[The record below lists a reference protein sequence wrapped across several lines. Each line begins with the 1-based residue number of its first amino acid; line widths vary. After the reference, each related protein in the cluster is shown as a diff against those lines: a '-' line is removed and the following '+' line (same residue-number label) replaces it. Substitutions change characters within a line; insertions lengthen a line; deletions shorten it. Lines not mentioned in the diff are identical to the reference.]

1 MVKIKTMRLKEIFIA
16 FLVLTG
22 CSAPNQKSNQD
33 FRVIDVPLKGDDH
46 QIMMSS
52 FVNSISYI
60 PLETKDECLIGSVD
74 KILVTDD
81 AYYVVDREKTQS
93 VLRFD
98 KSGRFVRKYGNRGM
112 GTNEYVSITDVN
124 VCEDKIYIWDCSLK
138 KIFIFSS
145 DGCFVREIK
154 TNYSADSFF
163 VLDDSWIA
171 FCGDYKPNKEY
182 TQKELCPNVLFVN
195 IDNSQT
201 VSDLFFNKNIDNSGI
216 IVNPFNFLCD
226 GYLILALDNVIYQTS
241 SPSNL
246 EKKYIMQFDEKYIK
260 AQEAYKE
267 KIAVESVA
275 IDQIHTLMKDVP
287 LLLRF
292 LDTPSFSF
300 VGYTLNSNF
309 YWGIIDHKQADSYI
323 EASAYAKNPIVND
336 IDELAFFMPLM
347 AHNNALYSLVPS
359 DKISSDEVLGRHVE
373 PDDNPIIVK
382 MELK

>member
-1 MVKIKTMRLKEIFIA
+1 MKQL
-16 FLVLTG
+16 
-22 CSAPNQKSNQD
+22 
-33 FRVIDVPLKGDDH
+33 
-46 QIMMSS
+46 
-52 FVNSISYI
+52 
-60 PLETKDECLIGSVD
+60 
-74 KILVTDD
+74 
-81 AYYVVDREKTQS
+81 
-93 VLRFD
+93 
-98 KSGRFVRKYGNRGM
+98 
-112 GTNEYVSITDVN
+112 
-124 VCEDKIYIWDCSLK
+124 
-138 KIFIFSS
+138 FIFSS

-182 TQKELCPNVLFVN
+182 TQKELCPNVLFIN

-336 IDELAFFMPLM
+336 IDGLAFFMPLM

>member
-22 CSAPNQKSNQD
+22 CSEPNQKSNQD

-182 TQKELCPNVLFVN
+182 TQKELCPNVLFIN

-216 IVNPFNFLCD
+216 I
-226 GYLILALDNVIYQTS
+226 
-241 SPSNL
+241 
-246 EKKYIMQFDEKYIK
+246 E
-260 AQEAYKE
+260 
-267 KIAVESVA
+267 
-275 IDQIHTLMKDVP
+275 
-287 LLLRF
+287 
-292 LDTPSFSF
+292 
-300 VGYTLNSNF
+300 
-309 YWGIIDHKQADSYI
+309 
-323 EASAYAKNPIVND
+323 
-336 IDELAFFMPLM
+336 
-347 AHNNALYSLVPS
+347 
-359 DKISSDEVLGRHVE
+359 
-373 PDDNPIIVK
+373 
-382 MELK
+382 